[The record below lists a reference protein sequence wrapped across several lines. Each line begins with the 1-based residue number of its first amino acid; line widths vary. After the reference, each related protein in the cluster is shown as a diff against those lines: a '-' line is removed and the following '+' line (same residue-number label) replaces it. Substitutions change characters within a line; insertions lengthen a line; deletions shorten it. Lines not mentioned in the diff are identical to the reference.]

1 MSIVF
6 REQRAR
12 LEGHCGV
19 EEAESLHA
27 WMLEQTAPEVDLSA
41 CEHLHTAV
49 LQVLLV
55 ARPSLVVLPPGGF
68 LGQHLG
74 QLLAA
79 RARGP
84 ARVVQA
90 ADDQEREPR

>member
-6 REQRAR
+6 RNQRAR
-12 LEGHCGV
+12 LEGHCSV

-49 LQVLLV
+49 LQTLLV
-55 ARPSLVVLPPGGF
+55 ARPSLVVLPADGF
-68 LGQHLG
+68 LGEHLG
-74 QLLAA
+74 PLLAA
-79 RARGP
+79 RAHGP
-84 ARVVQA
+84 ARLVQA
-90 ADDQEREPR
+90 EDAEEGEA